1 MISVVHNNKGLE
13 ETYIDGEISVPAIKG
28 YAEASFNEGNL
39 MNKIL
44 VLVLMLTSAVFAAQ
58 PASRN
63 NTIGPVTDGTK
74 IRPYYLINAA
84 SANDVPLDEK
94 TRYWDCIKP
103 VNGAFRSIDE
113 TCNRLEFAFYV
124 DGNTADTKYIDPNM
138 VEFNFR
144 IFAARKF
151 SSAVIV
157 CTGAAKCGELEL
169 SREPTDFQG
178 YTLYNNGNL
187 AADESHKWVSGL
199 SNCAAKWPAAV
210 AFTDDKRA
218 DNGIARISLDT
229 NGYALWWCEITSIK
243 GNPGR
248 VVCVASAW

>member
-1 MISVVHNNKGLE
+1 LKVELIRRPYGGLPGRKTKRMEQRKTGE
-13 ETYIDGEISVPAIKG
+13 E
-28 YAEASFNEGNL
+28 NL
-39 MNKIL
+39 MRYIL
-44 VLVLMLTSAVFAAQ
+44 VLALMLTSSVFAAQ
-58 PASRN
+58 MPSKRN
-63 NTIGPVTDGTK
+63 STDIVTEGTR
-74 IRPYYLINAA
+74 IRPYYVISAA

-94 TRYWDCIKP
+94 TRYWENIKSIS
-103 VNGAFRSIDE
+103 GSFKIIDE

-124 DGNTADTKYIDPNM
+124 DGNTVDKKYIDPNQ

-144 IFAARKF
+144 IFAARKH

-157 CTGAAKCGELEL
+157 CTGTAKCGELEL
-169 SREPTDFQG
+169 SGEPTDAHDLN
-178 YTLYNNGNL
+178 LYNNGYL

-199 SNCAAKWPAAV
+199 SNCVAKWPTPV
-210 AFTDDKRA
+210 AFTDDKES

-248 VVCVASAW
+248 VVCVASGW